1 MNLEEYLQTLLTQH
15 RYETPQPCTSK
26 PKTRTALGYYLQQ
39 CRVVFACNRS
49 IRRGEWCRQVWQY
62 HSHQMWRNIEGGGGR
77 FSVSGLEHLAARQEQ
92 PAVIVA
98 NHMSMLETVT
108 LPSLIL
114 PFLPLSM
121 VVKEIL
127 TRYPVFGL
135 VMYTVDPII
144 VTRSNP
150 REDFRRVMEQG
161 PEILGR
167 GKSILM
173 FPQSTRM
180 PRFSPQA
187 FNTLGVKLARKA
199 GVPVVPLA
207 LKTDFQGIGGVL
219 RDLGPLKRDERIH
232 FAFGP
237 AMTVDGTGRDTH
249 QACVEFIKTHVA
261 GWGVEIVD

>member
-1 MNLEEYLQTLLTQH
+1 MNLEEYLSQVLTHH
-15 RYETPQPCTSK
+15 RYETPQPCMSK

-49 IRRGEWCRQVWQY
+49 IRRGEWCRQIWQY
-62 HSHQMWRNIEGGGGR
+62 HSHQMWRNIEGAGGR
-77 FSVSGLEHLAARQEQ
+77 FEVTGLEHLTALKGQ

-114 PFLPLSM
+114 PFLQLSM

-144 VTRSNP
+144 VTRNNP

-161 PEILGR
+161 PEIIGR

-180 PRFSPQA
+180 PQFEPGQ

-207 LKTDFQGIGGVL
+207 LKTDFQGIGRIF
-219 RDLGPLKRDERIH
+219 RDAGPLHRERTIH
-232 FAFGP
+232 FSFGP
-237 AMTVDGTGRDTH
+237 AMTVAGTGRDTH
-249 QACVEFIKTHVA
+249 QACVDFITARVA
-261 GWGVEIVD
+261 GWGVEIVG